1 GIASTLIG
9 LVPGAATI
17 GSWGAVILV
26 LLRMLQG
33 IAVGGE
39 WGGAAL
45 MALEHSETGRRGFAA
60 SCTNAGAPTGGALGT
75 LELGACAAVLP
86 ADAFMA
92 WGWRVPFLLSFVL
105 LIVGMVVRSKIS
117 ESPIFLA
124 ALAKEK
130 QDQDKPKNK
139 LPILQVLRRPKALI
153 LTMLAGA

>member
-1 GIASTLIG
+1 
-9 LVPGAATI
+9 
-17 GSWGAVILV
+17 
-26 LLRMLQG
+26 
-33 IAVGGE
+33 
-39 WGGAAL
+39 
-45 MALEHSETGRRGFAA
+45 
-60 SCTNAGAPTGGALGT
+60 NAGAPTGAALGT
-75 LELGACAAVLP
+75 FVLGTFAAVLP

-139 LPILQVLRRPKALI
+139 LPILQVLARPRPLF
-153 LTMLAGA
+153 LTLLAGASVFALQVLLSPFSFSYAPEYGADRSAFLYAFPIASVASVSFVVFFAKIPTNLD